1 MDYGLVICNWLL
13 GILAKNK
20 FEAFIEKGVKIPG
33 SQYLKFT
40 FGDKSIIYY
49 KESVIHYKESV
60 IHYKESVIH
69 YKESVPH
76 YKESVI

>member
-40 FGDKSIIYY
+40 FG
-49 KESVIHYKESV
+49 ENA
-60 IHYKESVIH
+60 
-69 YKESVPH
+69 
-76 YKESVI
+76 